1 MIVTFDRPWA
11 EFMASQPLDLSP
23 IHFADSL
30 VRAELGMAGVGLE
43 INFGYWP
50 GGTLRH
56 DLLEVSRMLDHWSM
70 LGLPL
75 LLMLSAPSGDGD
87 DPRPSANRSRSGRRR
102 GGHAA
107 NAAIDVERLLPLAM
121 AKQSVHAVI
130 WNQMCDDQPHA
141 LPHAGCSTPR
151 ASRSRAGNAHRIPP

>member
-1 MIVTFDRPWA
+1 
-11 EFMASQPLDLSP
+11 MASQPLDLSP

-30 VRAELGMAGVGLE
+30 VRAELGMAGIGLE

-56 DLLEVSRMLDHWSM
+56 DLLEVSRMIDHWSM

-75 LLMLSAPSGDGD
+75 LVMLTAPSGDEGRSQANSRIAAGSAGD
-87 DPRPSANRSRSGRRR
+87 EGVTPPTQQT
-102 GGHAA
+102 
-107 NAAIDVERLLPLAM
+107 DVERLLPMAM

-130 WNQMCDDQPHA
+130 WNQIA
-141 LPHAGCSTPR
+141 TT
-151 ASRSRAGNAHRIPP
+151 ASRPGARRPVRRPGKPKPALETLETSAAST